1 MNDNGVKVNKLN
13 NKTRL
18 NKTRLGKTRLGKT
31 SLIYK
36 LATQIIVSGVDLRY
50 LEFNFV

>member
-13 NKTRL
+13 GKTRL
-18 NKTRLGKTRLGKT
+18 NKTRLGKT

>member
-18 NKTRLGKTRLGKT
+18 NKTRLGKT